1 MHATSLMLA
10 DAGTI
15 FLLLALGLSIAVIGA
30 FMATIGRYK
39 RCPSNKILV
48 IYGWTGSGASKCI
61 HGGAA
66 YVWPLVQD
74 YAYLD
79 LEPFVVPIDLAN
91 ALSQENIRVAVPT
104 TVTAAISNQPGVMQN
119 AAVRLLGLTQKQI
132 QEQATDIIVGQMRA
146 VIATMKIEEINR
158 DRQGFMAKVNEAVSV
173 ELEKIGVTVI
183 NVNIRD
189 IQDESGY
196 ITALGR
202 KAAAEAINQA
212 NVDVAEQERR
222 GRIGVAER
230 QRDTRVAVAAATAQA
245 EVGEAEADKNKRQQV
260 AALSAQAEIG
270 EAQAE
275 QTKRQQIA
283 AAHAQAE
290 IGEADAA
297 RTKRQQ
303 TAALD
308 AEAVN
313 KETEAGSRKAAFKAN
328 QRVAEEEARQRAE
341 SAAKLADGEI
351 RAAQELAAK
360 KAEEARAL
368 REAARYNAEVV
379 VPAEALKQKTIIEA
393 EAEKQQSI
401 RIAQGQA
408 EATLAKMTAE
418 AKGLQAI
425 LEGKSDGYRE
435 LVSACGGDKGAA
447 ALLLIEKL
455 LDVSRVQAEAIKNLP
470 LEKIIVWDGGGAGTG
485 MENLGKRLMGALPP
499 MHELARQVGLD
510 LPQFLGKLDEQTNGQ
525 PAAAAIH
532 PAQDASHN
540 PETGRKA

>member
-1 MHATSLMLA
+1 MNYSLTSVAAM
-10 DAGTI
+10 DTGTI
-15 FLLLALGLSIAVIGA
+15 VLLLALGIALTLICA

-48 IYGWTGSGASKCI
+48 IYGWTGSGAAKCI

-66 YVWPLVQD
+66 YVWPLFQD

-104 TVTAAISNQPGVMQN
+104 TVTAAISNQPGIMQN
-119 AAVRLLGLTQKQI
+119 AAVRLLGLSPKQI
-132 QEQATDIIVGQMRA
+132 QEQAQDIIVGQMRA

-158 DRQGFMAKVNEAVSV
+158 DRQAFMGKVNEAVSV
-173 ELEKIGVTVI
+173 ELEKIGLTVI

-202 KAAAEAINQA
+202 KAAAEAVNQA
-212 NVDVAEQERR
+212 NIDVAEQERV

-230 QRDTRVAVAAATAQA
+230 QRDTRIAVAAA
-245 EVGEAEADKNKRQQV
+245 N
-260 AALSAQAEIG
+260 
-270 EAQAE
+270 
-275 QTKRQQIA
+275 
-283 AAHAQAE
+283 AQAE
-290 IGEADAA
+290 IGEADAERIKRQKVAALNAEAEIGEADAA
-297 RTKRQQ
+297 RSKRQQ
-303 TAALD
+303 IATLD
-308 AEAVN
+308 ADAVSR
-313 KETEAGSRKAAFKAN
+313 ETEASSKKATFRAN

-379 VPAEALKQKTIIEA
+379 VPAEAIKQKVIIEA
-393 EAEKQQSI
+393 EAEKQHSI
-401 RIAQGQA
+401 RLAEGQA
-408 EATLAKMTAE
+408 QATLAKMTAE
-418 AKGLQAI
+418 AQGMQAI
-425 LEGKSDGYRE
+425 LQGKSDGYRE
-435 LVSACGGDKGAA
+435 LISACGGDKGAA

-455 LDVSRVQAEAIKNLP
+455 LEVSHVQAEAIKNLP
-470 LEKIIVWDGGGAGTG
+470 LEKIIVWDGGGAGGG

-499 MHELARQVGLD
+499 MHELARQVGLE
-510 LPQFLGKLDEQTNGQ
+510 LPEFLGKAGTHDGSETS
-525 PAAAAIH
+525 AAAAGAGH
-532 PAQDASHN
+532 PD
-540 PETGRKA
+540 R